1 VSPAGI
7 VGDKLSRMAESDEK
21 ADLLRYLQIARESL
35 VWKLDGVSE
44 YDVRRPM
51 VPTGTNLLG
60 LVKHSASVELG
71 YFCDSFGRPA
81 NEPRPW
87 LDDDAEVDEDMWAK
101 PDESRDDIV
110 DFYKRAWEHAD
121 ATINS
126 LALDATA
133 NVPWWPEER
142 RQTTLHRLL
151 VHVIAET
158 NRHAGHADIV
168 RELIDGAVGLRAD
181 NSNLGSTDPAY
192 WDRQRERVEQ
202 AARRAAGIEPS

>member
-1 VSPAGI
+1 VIA
-7 VGDKLSRMAESDEK
+7 GDKLSRMAGSDEK
-21 ADLLRYLQIARESL
+21 ADLLHYLQIARESL

-44 YDVRRPM
+44 YDVRRPL

-71 YFCDSFGRPA
+71 YFGDSFGRPSS
-81 NEPRPW
+81 EPRPW
-87 LDDDAEVDEDMWAK
+87 LADDAEIDGDMWAT

-110 DFYKRAWEHAD
+110 DFYKRTWAHAD

-126 LALDATA
+126 NPLDATGS
-133 NVPWWPEER
+133 VPWWPANR
-142 RQTTLHRLL
+142 RSVTLHRLL

-168 RELIDGAVGLRAD
+168 RELIDGAAGLRAD
-181 NSNLGSTDPAY
+181 NSNLASTDPAY
-192 WDRQRERVEQ
+192 WDRHRERVEQ
-202 AARRAAGIEPS
+202 AARRAAGVEPR